1 MSGEV
6 GSRPGRLVR
15 QLTSLD
21 AEFLAIEDDRNHAHV
36 SGLAVLD
43 PSGAPESALHL
54 ADLRNLV
61 EERIHLLPPFR
72 WRLEEVP
79 FGLDHPWWVEDEEFD
94 LSFHIRELALPPPG
108 DNRQLATQVERI
120 FSRPLDRT
128 KPLWEMYLIQGV
140 HGDRTAVLSKI
151 HHAVVDGVSGAEI
164 LGILFDLDPT
174 GRVIPEQGPPIA
186 TSRNPGS
193 IGLLGKG
200 ATALPGRIVRGVK
213 SVPSTVMNAVDLP
226 PVRGIPGVRSLGVAT
241 ERLRRTIGRRGEE
254 AGLQRAGLQAPRTIL
269 NERISGHRHFSF
281 GTLSLPEVK
290 AVKDA
295 YGVKVNDVVVA
306 LSAGAIRQFLLAND
320 GLPDEPMVAMVPVSV
335 RGEED
340 HGTFGNQVSAMMAA
354 LPTDVPDAVERLMCA
369 HAEMEVAK
377 QHHATQ
383 SDDFIARAT
392 GLVPPVLFSAAAR
405 MAAGIGASS
414 HFHPHFN
421 VIVSNVPGPPVP
433 LYMAGARLESH
444 YPASVIMDGVGLNIT
459 VLSYLDR
466 LDVGIVGDR
475 ELATNF
481 DLLVEAMQD
490 ELDELIRRADPRTP

>member
-1 MSGEV
+1 MSGED
-6 GSRPGRLVR
+6 GARSGRLVR

-21 AEFLAIEDDRNHAHV
+21 AEFLAIENDRNYAHV

-43 PSGAPESALHL
+43 PSGAPGGELHL

-79 FGLDHPWWVEDEEFD
+79 LGLDHPWWVEDRDFD
-94 LSFHIRELALPPPG
+94 IGYHVRELALPAPG
-108 DNRQLATQVERI
+108 DDQQLATQVERI
-120 FSRPLDRT
+120 FSRPLDRAR
-128 KPLWEMYLIQGV
+128 PLWEIYLIQGV
-140 HGDRTAVLSKI
+140 QGDRAAVLTKI

-164 LGILFDLDPT
+164 LGILFDLDPA
-174 GRVIPEQGPPIA
+174 GREIPEHGPPIA
-186 TSRNPGS
+186 TSRHPGS
-193 IGLLGKG
+193 LGLLGKG
-200 ATALPGRIVRGVK
+200 AIALPGRVASGIR
-213 SVPSTVMNAVDLP
+213 SVPSTVMNVSDLP
-226 PVRGIPGVRSLGVAT
+226 PVRALPGVRSIGVVT
-241 ERLRRTIGRRGEE
+241 ERFRRAIGRQEE
-254 AGLQRAGLQAPRTIL
+254 EMSGRAGLQAPRTLL
-269 NERISGHRHFSF
+269 NQRISSHRHFSF

-306 LSAGAIRQFLLAND
+306 LSAGAIRQFLLDND
-320 GLPDEPMVAMVPVSV
+320 DLPEDPIVAMVPVSV

-354 LPTDVPDAVERLMCA
+354 LPTDVADPVDRLMCA
-369 HAEMEVAK
+369 HAEMDTAK

-383 SDDFIARAT
+383 SDDFIERAT
-392 GLVPPVLFSAAAR
+392 GLVPPVLFSMAAR
-405 MAAGIGASS
+405 MAAGVGASS
-414 HFHPHFN
+414 RFNPHFN
-421 VIVSNVPGPPVP
+421 AIVSNVPGPPVP
-433 LYMAGARLESH
+433 LYIAGARLESH

-475 ELATNF
+475 ELAPNF
-481 DLLVEAMQD
+481 DLLVKAMQD
-490 ELDELIRRADPRTP
+490 ELDELLERAGSGTQ